1 MAEIWRRWWFRARL
15 IGPNLIKNLLGCR
28 MMKISLQIIVVIS
41 VAVWGCASLPEPEGK
56 DPLYRWSSFF
66 NNDCGPMLK
75 FKLNSED
82 EAILNYQCSAGKEV
96 SQVARRHKRLKDID
110 LWAAADLPL
119 EQLYQLSNSKCRAS
133 LIYLGPA
140 HATIEFPCALIHM
153 TVTYDIV
160 SREKSAAESLVQLK
174 PSKALII
181 FGDGTQEF
189 SIEEERLTPLGPF
202 KPFKKPRP
210 LFTHDLKKNRPLANS
225 QF

>member
-1 MAEIWRRWWFRARL
+1 M
-15 IGPNLIKNLLGCR
+15 IKIN
-28 MMKISLQIIVVIS
+28 LQIFVVIS
-41 VAVWGCASLPEPEGK
+41 LVVWGCASLREPEIPAHPQTERK
-56 DPLYRWSSFF
+56 DPIYRWSSFF
-66 NNDCGPMLK
+66 NNDCGPVLQ

-82 EAILNYQCSAGKEV
+82 EAVLNYQCSAGKAV
-96 SQVARRHKRLKDID
+96 SQVARRHKRLREVD
-110 LWAAADLPL
+110 LWAASDLPL

-133 LIYLGPA
+133 LIYLGPV

-160 SREKSAAESLVQLK
+160 RREKSDDVILVQLE
-174 PSKALII
+174 PSRALII

-189 SIEEERLTPLGPF
+189 RVEEERLTPLGPF

-210 LFTHDLKKNRPLANS
+210 LFTHDLKQNRPLTHS